1 MVDETILVRVPL
13 AGSGWIEE
21 SNLRFF
27 YFNGVRVPQDLA
39 VLWQPR
45 TQVQVDGAAVWPQG
59 PHWDHASSGY
69 GVLRNRVCSRFGLLH
84 LDMGC
89 LGIESAASSGYG
101 VLRLVNLAWV
111 SAGLAGLDN
120 KRPSWLRQQPSQLV

>member
-39 VLWQPR
+39 VLWQLR
-45 TQVQVDGAAVWPQG
+45 TQVEVDGAAVWP
-59 PHWDHASSGY
+59 HDHIGTT
-69 GVLRNRVCSRFGLLH
+69 LH

-89 LGIESAASSGYG
+89 LGIESAAALGCFI
-101 VLRLVNLAWV
+101 WI
-111 SAGLAGLDN
+111 
-120 KRPSWLRQQPSQLV
+120 

>member
-13 AGSGWIEE
+13 AGNGWIEE
-21 SNLRFF
+21 SSLRFF

-45 TQVQVDGAAVWPQG
+45 TQVEVDGAAVWPQG

-89 LGIESAASSGYG
+89 LGWLIWLGL
-101 VLRLVNLAWV
+101 VLA
-111 SAGLAGLDN
+111 
-120 KRPSWLRQQPSQLV
+120 

>member
-1 MVDETILVRVPL
+1 MVDETMLVRVPL

-45 TQVQVDGAAVWPQG
+45 TQVEVDGAAVWPQG

-69 GVLRNRVCSRFGLLH
+69 GVLR
-84 LDMGC
+84 
-89 LGIESAASSGYG
+89 
-101 VLRLVNLAWV
+101 LVNLAWV
-111 SAGLAGLDN
+111 SAGFAGLDS
-120 KRPSWLRQQPSQLV
+120 KRPSWLRQQPSQLA